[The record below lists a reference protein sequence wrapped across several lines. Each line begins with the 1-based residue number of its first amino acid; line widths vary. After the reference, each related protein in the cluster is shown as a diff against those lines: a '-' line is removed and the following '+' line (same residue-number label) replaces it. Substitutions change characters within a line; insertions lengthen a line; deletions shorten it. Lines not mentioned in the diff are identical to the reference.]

1 MATTRK
7 ATQRQ
12 PADGR
17 TKTGRTKTG
26 RTASSQSARRTSPK
40 QSLQSV
46 AIAAAREL
54 SQLIGQSP
62 EAIVAVE
69 KRDEGW
75 SVQVEVVEA
84 HRIPA
89 TTDIL
94 AVYEVEVDTDGT
106 VTGYWRKDRY
116 VRGRIQ
122 E

>member
-7 ATQRQ
+7 ATQGQ
-12 PADGR
+12 PTNGR
-17 TKTGRTKTG
+17 PKA
-26 RTASSQSARRTSPK
+26 ASQQAARRPSPK
-40 QSLQSV
+40 QSLRSV
-46 AIAAAREL
+46 AIAAAKEL
-54 SQLIGQSP
+54 SQLIGQPP
-62 EAIVAVE
+62 EGIVAVE
-69 KRDEGW
+69 KRDESW
-75 SVQVEVVEA
+75 FVQVEVVES

-94 AVYEVEVDTDGT
+94 AVYEVEVDADGA